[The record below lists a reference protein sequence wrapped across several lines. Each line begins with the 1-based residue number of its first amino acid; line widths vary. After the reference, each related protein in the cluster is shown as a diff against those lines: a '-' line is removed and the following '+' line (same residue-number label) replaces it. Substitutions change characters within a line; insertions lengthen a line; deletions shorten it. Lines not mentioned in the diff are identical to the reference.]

1 MSSKGETGMIPRNI
15 LLCTDF
21 SENSSPARDIAI
33 NFAEAFKANLSILH
47 VVDTSGLD
55 LLNFT
60 EAPDVAF
67 PSYGAA
73 IPVKL
78 TDEIQRSVKE
88 NTLKALEQIRL
99 DALDKVK
106 NVSVHYAQGVIS
118 VEIVKFAEENSI
130 DLIVLGTHGR
140 TGFTHL
146 IIGSTAENVVRMAKC
161 PVLTVK
167 SSILTR

>member
-1 MSSKGETGMIPRNI
+1 MIPKNI
-15 LLCTDF
+15 LFCTDF
-21 SENSSPARDIAI
+21 SENSSPARDIAVDY
-33 NFAEAFKANLSILH
+33 AEAFKANLSILH
-47 VVDTSGLD
+47 VLDTTGLS
-55 LLNFT
+55 LMNFT

-73 IPVKL
+73 IPLQL
-78 TDEIQRSVKE
+78 TEEIQKSVKE

-99 DALDKVK
+99 DALDKVR
-106 NVSVHYAQGVIS
+106 NISVHYAEGVTS
-118 VEIVKFAEENSI
+118 VEIVKFAEENSV

>member
-1 MSSKGETGMIPRNI
+1 MIPKNI
-15 LLCTDF
+15 LFCTDF
-21 SENSSPARDIAI
+21 SENSSSARDCAVD
-33 NFAEAFKANLSILH
+33 FTEAFKANLAILH
-47 VVDTSGLD
+47 VLDTSGLN
-55 LLNFT
+55 LIGFT
-60 EAPDVAF
+60 ESPDVAF
-67 PSYGAA
+67 PAYGVA
-73 IPVKL
+73 IPVQL
-78 TDEIQRSVKE
+78 ADEIQKSVRE

-106 NVSVHYAQGVIS
+106 NVSVHYAEGVTS

-140 TGFTHL
+140 TGFTRL

-167 SSILTR
+167 SSILT